1 MSTIELRKKII
12 NQLSRIEDVTFLRAI
27 KTLVDSKAHEEIYKL
42 SEFQR
47 ERIREG
53 REQLRNGK
61 TISNEALQK
70 EIVQWLGSK

>member
-12 NQLSRIEDVTFLRAI
+12 NQLSRIEDISFLRAI

-53 REQLRNGK
+53 REQLRSGQ

>member
-12 NQLSRIEDVTFLRAI
+12 NQLSRIEDVSFLRAI

-42 SEFQR
+42 SEFQK

-53 REQLRNGK
+53 REQLRSGK

>member
-12 NQLSRIEDVTFLRAI
+12 NQLSRIEDVSFLRAI

-70 EIVQWLGSK
+70 EIVQWLGTK

>member
-12 NQLSRIEDVTFLRAI
+12 NQLSRIEDVAFLKAI
-27 KTLVDSKAHEEIYKL
+27 KILVDSKAHEEIYKL
-42 SEFQR
+42 SIFQK

-53 REQLRNGK
+53 REQLRSGK

>member
-1 MSTIELRKKII
+1 MSTVELRKKII
-12 NQLSRIEDVTFLRAI
+12 NQLSRIEDVSFLRAI

-53 REQLRNGK
+53 REQIRSGQ

>member
-12 NQLSRIEDVTFLRAI
+12 NQLSRIEDISFLRAI

-53 REQLRNGK
+53 REQLRSGK